1 VALVSLVVLL
11 VTTGMLAP
19 TETGRFGRYLQ
30 PFAGLSGTERLVVLV
45 LAVVLLV
52 LAASTFLTARNV
64 MRVARRR

>member
-1 VALVSLVVLL
+1 
-11 VTTGMLAP
+11 
-19 TETGRFGRYLQ
+19 
-30 PFAGLSGTERLVVLV
+30 VVLV